1 MSLTDGEVVEL
12 AHELDD
18 AQTSAHAVTGR
29 SGGEDWD
36 VASAY
41 RVQRHLMSR
50 RHSRGERPIGLKLG
64 FTSRA
69 KMRQM
74 GVHEVIVGQLTD
86 AMDVP
91 DGGELDLGGLI
102 HPRVEPE
109 VAFRIA
115 RDVDLDDPRT
125 SIATAVDAVA
135 PALEII
141 DSRYRD
147 FRFSYAD
154 VIADNT
160 SAAAFVIGPWTAV
173 RPLDNLAVRMDL
185 GPRTVSVGTT
195 GAILGD
201 PIRGLRLLAEISR
214 RHSIPI
220 RAGDVVLAG
229 AATAAVPLTG
239 GTGGTVTAQVS
250 GLGRVSVRVVPGR
263 NGGGAS

>member
-1 MSLTDGEVVEL
+1 MSLTDGEVTRL

-18 AQTSAHAVTGR
+18 AQTSARPVTGR
-29 SGGEDWD
+29 SAHGDWD
-36 VASAY
+36 VPSAY
-41 RVQRHLMSR
+41 RVQRCLLSR
-50 RHSRGERPIGLKLG
+50 RRSRGEQPVGLKLG

-74 GVHEVIVGQLTD
+74 GVHDVIVGQLTD
-86 AMDVP
+86 AMDIP
-91 DGGELDLGGLI
+91 DGGELSLDRLI

-115 RDVDLDDPRT
+115 RDVDLEDPRA
-125 SIATAVDAVA
+125 SLATAVDAVA

-160 SAAAFVIGPWTAV
+160 SAAAFVIGSWAPV
-173 RPLDNLAVRMDL
+173 RPLDNLAVRMTI

-201 PIRGLRLLAEISR
+201 PIRGLRLLTAICR
-214 RHSIPI
+214 RHAIPVH
-220 RAGDVVLAG
+220 AGDVVLAG
-229 AATAAVPLTG
+229 AATAAVPITEG
-239 GTGGTVTAQVS
+239 FVTAQVAD
-250 GLGRVSVRVVPGR
+250 LGRASVRVTRGR
-263 NGGGAS
+263 KGGDTP